1 MAMIWSVLLPVF
13 FSFLVH
19 TSAKP
24 LPENIYPAWFFNP
37 PASSPLWTVG
47 YSAEH
52 AYRDSALKAATR
64 EAGRNY
70 TRNQQDLVKGEQG
83 LATLAG
89 GTITVGSTIKEYFD
103 TAQAVQLGSTMK
115 VLDYFSRGGAV
126 AVLASTDSAANIPGT
141 NRVDA
146 AKVPAPSWTTILPDK
161 AGYVYNSGL
170 APLYYNEFN
179 SWLEAERKARINL
192 ALTVYT
198 RVKFLGKKEDNTY
211 FREFQVEETNVTLHG
226 IQVVAR
232 WKDVQN
238 RICYVLMR
246 VPVSQGQIVL

>member
-1 MAMIWSVLLPVF
+1 MLTIWYALLPVLVSF
-13 FSFLVH
+13 FLPS
-19 TSAKP
+19 SGKP
-24 LPENIYPAWFFNP
+24 LPENIYPSWFFNP
-37 PASSPLWTVG
+37 PATSSSWTVG

-52 AYRDSALKAATR
+52 AYLDSALKAATR

-70 TRNQQDLVKGEQG
+70 ARNQRDLVKGEQG

-103 TAQAVQLGSTMK
+103 TALAVSTGSTMK
-115 VLDYFSRGGAV
+115 VLDYFQRGGAV
-126 AVLASTDSAANIPGT
+126 AVLASSDSVAHVPGT
-141 NRVDA
+141 NRIDA
-146 AKVPAPSWTTILPDK
+146 ARVPAPSWTTVLPDK
-161 AGYVYNSGL
+161 AGYIYNSGL

-179 SWLEAERKARINL
+179 SWLEAERRARVNL
-192 ALTVYT
+192 ALTAYT
-198 RVKFLGKKEDNTY
+198 RVKFLGKKEDNIY
-211 FREFQVEETNVTLHG
+211 FREFQVEETNITLHG

-246 VPVSQGQIVL
+246 VPVSQ